1 MPHTLPLLR
10 ADIQV
15 SVHQEAGETFLVL
28 HDVMGFA
35 DGPIMVHADM
45 MGVLEACDG
54 DTTWEQLA
62 LGSEVA
68 VDGPELLQLRAFLGE
83 LDTLGYF
90 ESEHAEQR
98 RQQVLEAWSALETRP
113 PVCAGSTY
121 PSEPDELRS
130 FLDDMLSHGN
140 GEWAIGNREAQE
152 SDDHSRFPI
161 PDSPASVYLIPHIDY
176 RVSPQVYAP
185 AFNALKGTDSE
196 LFVMIGTSH
205 YWSDHRIVLTEKH
218 FGTPIGTVET
228 NRALVQALR
237 SALAD
242 PHGPISDPQSVIA
255 DSDLAHKPEHSLEL
269 HAVLLKHVIGERPF
283 SILPILVAG
292 FGGEHDPQGREEI
305 LAIGKAIR
313 QVVEASGRST
323 TWLISGDLAHVGQR
337 FGDPMP
343 ADVVLPSVKEADR
356 DLLNLLEAGDVGG
369 YHQVLEDNDHAYRIC
384 GHAPTVLTL
393 DAVGPVQGRVLA
405 YDVWDDRDTGSAVT
419 FATMAFGGTASTP

>member
-1 MPHTLPLLR
+1 MADTLPQLR

-35 DGPIMVHADM
+35 EGPIMVHADM
-45 MGVLEACDG
+45 MGVLEVCDG
-54 DTTWEQLA
+54 TTTWEQVA
-62 LGSEVA
+62 AGSEVA
-68 VDGPELLQLRAFLGE
+68 LDGPEMLQLRAFLGE

-90 ESEHAEQR
+90 ETEHAEKR
-98 RQQVLEAWSALETRP
+98 RQQTLDAWSTLETRP

-121 PSEPDELRS
+121 PSEADELRA
-130 FLDDMLSHGN
+130 FLDDMLSTES
-140 GEWAIGNREAQE
+140 GERKAE
-152 SDDHSRFPI
+152 SAEPVSVSDLR
-161 PDSPASVYLIPHIDY
+161 SPVSVYLIPHIDF

-185 AFNALKGTDSE
+185 AFNALKNSDSD

-205 YWSDHRIVLTEKH
+205 YWSDDRLILTEKH
-218 FGTPIGTVET
+218 FETPIGIVET
-228 NRALVQALR
+228 DRPLVQALR
-237 SALAD
+237 DALSQPPLPI
-242 PHGPISDPQSVIA
+242 PHSPVSET
-255 DSDLAHKPEHSLEL
+255 DLAHKPEHSLEL
-269 HAVLLKHVIGERPF
+269 HAVLLKHVMGDRPF
-283 SILPILVAG
+283 TILPILVTG
-292 FGGEHDPQGREEI
+292 FGGENDPQGREEI
-305 LAIGKAIR
+305 LAIGTAVR
-313 QVVEASGRST
+313 QVVQASGRSA

-343 ADVVLPSVKEADR
+343 ADVLLPSVKEADQ
-356 DLLNLLEAGDVGG
+356 DLLNLLKAGDVGG